1 MAENPP
7 SNSDWAIYRRLLSY
21 VGRYWFLLI
30 FAFIGFITAAA
41 AEGYFVSLFGNL
53 IDEWDDAQVR
63 AAATIPIMMAVVT
76 AARALGAIVGEAA
89 MSRVSFG
96 VVYDLREQLFGHVLK
111 SPSRYFDNATQGHIV
126 SQITFTVTQL
136 RDTGTDALRALIQ
149 DGLKVIAYLAFLM
162 LIDWRLTLIFIA
174 MAPIL
179 GLVVAFASSRF
190 RRISRRIQHS
200 MGDVTHVVS
209 EVASG
214 YREVKIFGG
223 QRQEEDRFLAASK
236 VNRQQNMKMV
246 ITKVLSSQTN
256 ETIIALGLCGL
267 IVVLY
272 SPEFGVQLTSGKA
285 VEFLVLAGMLGRPIR
300 KLSEINAKLQRG
312 FAAAED
318 IFAQLDSGVE
328 ANTGTFEVQRARGEV
343 LIHDLSFRYAE
354 DSPEVLR
361 NINLDIAPGQT
372 VALVGRSG
380 SGKSTLASLLPRFY
394 EVEQGRILL
403 DGIEIQSFELR
414 NLRKH
419 ISFVSQQV
427 TLFNDTLRN
436 NIAYGDMA
444 SATDEQ
450 INQALRRSYADE
462 FVSKLPEGLE
472 TMVGDDG
479 VLLSGGQRQRIAIAR
494 ALLKDAPLLI
504 MDEATSALDNESEK
518 YIQAALQEVMVG
530 RTTLVIAHRLSTV
543 ESADVIVVMDQGQI
557 VERGTHRELLSQ
569 EGLYADL
576 YNAQFQ
582 DEEEPAAISVS
593 PVLLSERKVS
603 KRHARTGNL
612 LGQSANAIT
621 RAWYDDA
628 LWVRLLVPLSWVY
641 GWLSRRNSRKQK
653 ALGTQHGAKDKTH
666 LPVVVVGNITV
677 GGTGKTP
684 MVVALVRFLEAKGFT
699 PGVVSRGYKG
709 KLSRQGALI
718 PAGASAAL
726 YSDEGVMLKHKLQ
739 CPVAIA
745 ADRNRGIQ
753 LLEHEGCDLVIA
765 DDGLQHYA
773 MARDVEI
780 AVVDSTRGV
789 GNGLLLPA
797 GPLREPVERLEEV
810 DFIVSHGGPSALS
823 SRAYTMVSQPIRL
836 RRLSDGKLAEVAS
849 FYEAHP
855 RVRALCGIGNPERF
869 LRTLTE
875 IGVTVE
881 PHIYPDHHGY
891 TGDELDFS
899 DGSTVVCTEKDA
911 IKLSDLDIDLS
922 QVWALEIA
930 IELDQEFAEA
940 LLALLSDRQIESSTP
955 GESR

>member
-1 MAENPP
+1 MAEDAKRK
-7 SNSDWAIYRRLLSY
+7 SDWSIYRRLLGY
-21 VGRYWFLLI
+21 VGHYWLLLI
-30 FAFIGFITAAA
+30 FAFIGFVTAAA

-53 IDEWDDAQVR
+53 IDGWDDAQVR

-76 AARALGAIVGEAA
+76 MMRALGAILGEAA

-96 VVYDLREQLFGHVLK
+96 VVYDLREQLFGHILK
-111 SPSRYFDNATQGHIV
+111 SPSSYFDSATQGHIV

-149 DGLKVIAYLAFLM
+149 DGLKVLAYLTFML
-162 LIDWRLTLIFIA
+162 LIDWRLTMLFIA
-174 MAPIL
+174 MAPVL
-179 GLVVAFASSRF
+179 GLVVAFASNRF

-223 QRQEEDRFLAASK
+223 QEQEESRFLSASK

-246 ITKVLSSQTN
+246 VTKVFSSQTN

-267 IVVLY
+267 ILVLY
-272 SPEFGVQLTSGKA
+272 SPDFGVQLSSGKA

-318 IFAQLDSGVE
+318 IFKQLDSGIE
-328 ANTGTFEVQRARGEV
+328 QNTGVFELERARGDV
-343 LIHDLSFRYAE
+343 AIDGVSFRYT
-354 DSPEVLR
+354 PEGPDVLHGVSL
-361 NINLDIAPGQT
+361 NIAPGQT

-394 EVEQGRILL
+394 DVGRGSLSL
-403 DGIEIQSFELR
+403 DGTPIESFELG

-444 SATDEQ
+444 EATDEE
-450 INQALRRSYADE
+450 INQALQRSYADE
-462 FVSKLPEGLE
+462 FVRNLPDGLE
-472 TMVGDDG
+472 TLVGDDG

-494 ALLKDAPLLI
+494 ALLKDAPVLI

-543 ESADVIVVMDQGQI
+543 ESADVIVVMDQGRI
-557 VERGTHRELLSQ
+557 VQRGSHKELLSQ

-582 DEEEPAAISVS
+582 DDEEPPSALARSATPVAAVS
-593 PVLLSERKVS
+593 AAQSRS
-603 KRHARTGNL
+603 GAL
-612 LGQSANAIT
+612 LGQSANAVT
-621 RAWYDDA
+621 RAWYSDA
-628 LWVRLLVPLSWVY
+628 LWVKTLMPLAWLY
-641 GWLSRRNSRKQK
+641 GWISRRRAVRQK
-653 ALGTQHGAKDKTH
+653 ALGQQRAAEKSAR
-666 LPVVVVGNITV
+666 LPIIVIGNITV

-684 MVVALVRFLEAKGFT
+684 MVVALVNFLTARGFT

-718 PAGASAAL
+718 PAGASPGL
-726 YSDEGVMLKHKLQ
+726 YSDEGVMLKHKLH
-739 CPVAIA
+739 CPIAIA
-745 ADRNRGIQ
+745 ADRTRGVE
-753 LLEHEGCDLVIA
+753 LLRQSGCDVVVA

-780 AVVDSTRGV
+780 ALVDATRGL

-797 GPLREPVERLEEV
+797 GPLREPVERLREV
-810 DFIVSHGGPSALS
+810 DFVVSHGGASGLHAGE
-823 SRAYTMVSQPIRL
+823 YTMTTEPVRF
-836 RRLSDGKLAEVAS
+836 RRLSDGVQAS
-849 FYEAHP
+849 VEAFQEQHP
-855 RVRALCGIGNPERF
+855 WVRALCGIGNPDRF
-869 LRTLTE
+869 LHTLAQ
-875 IGVTVE
+875 IGVSVE
-881 PHIYPDHHGY
+881 PHVYPDHHGFS
-891 TGDELDFS
+891 GDELDFT
-899 DGSTVVCTEKDA
+899 DGSPIVCTDKDA
-911 IKLSDLDIDLS
+911 IKLSELDIDLS
-922 QVWALEIA
+922 HVWALEIA
-930 IELDQEFAEA
+930 IDLPEDFAQALTSLLQERRIKPGANEGA
-940 LLALLSDRQIESSTP
+940 L
-955 GESR
+955 

>member
-1 MAENPP
+1 MAEEAK
-7 SNSDWAIYRRLLSY
+7 SKSDWSIYRRLLGY
-21 VGRYWFLLI
+21 VGRYWLLLI
-30 FAFIGFITAAA
+30 FAFIGFVTAAA
-41 AEGYFVSLFGNL
+41 AEGYFVTLFGNL
-53 IDEWDDAQVR
+53 IDDWDNAQVR

-76 AARALGAIVGEAA
+76 VMRALGAIIGEAA

-96 VVYDLREQLFGHVLK
+96 VVYDLREQLFGHILK
-111 SPSRYFDNATQGHIV
+111 SPSSYFDNATQGHIV

-149 DGLKVIAYLAFLM
+149 DGLKVLAYLTFML
-162 LIDWRLTLIFIA
+162 LIDWRLTLLFIA
-174 MAPIL
+174 MAPVL
-179 GLVVAFASSRF
+179 GLVVAFASNRF

-209 EVASG
+209 EVANG

-223 QRQEEDRFLAASK
+223 QEKEESRFLSASK

-246 ITKVLSSQTN
+246 VTKVFSSQTN
-256 ETIIALGLCGL
+256 ETIIALGLCAL

-272 SPEFGVQLTSGKA
+272 SPDFGVQLSSGKA

-318 IFAQLDSGVE
+318 IFKQLDSGIE
-328 ANTGTFEVQRARGEV
+328 QNTGVFELARARGEV
-343 LIHDLSFRYAE
+343 AIDDVSFRYA
-354 DSPEVLR
+354 PEGPDVLHSVTL
-361 NINLDIAPGQT
+361 NIAPGQT

-394 EVEQGRILL
+394 DVERGCLSL
-403 DGIEIQSFELR
+403 DGTPIQSFELG

-444 SATDEQ
+444 EASDDE
-450 INQALRRSYADE
+450 IKRALQRSYADE
-462 FVSKLPEGLE
+462 FVRQLPDGLE
-472 TMVGDDG
+472 TLVGDDG

-494 ALLKDAPLLI
+494 ALLKDAPVLI

-543 ESADVIVVMDQGQI
+543 ESADLIVVMDQGMI
-557 VERGTHRELLSQ
+557 VQRGSHKELLAQ

-582 DEEEPAAISVS
+582 DEEEPEPAPVKQKGKIAAVS
-593 PVLLSERKVS
+593 EAQSRSGALLE
-603 KRHARTGNL
+603 
-612 LGQSANAIT
+612 QSANLVT
-621 RAWYDDA
+621 RAWYGDA
-628 LWVRLLVPLSWVY
+628 FWVKTLLPLAWLY
-641 GWLSRRNSRKQK
+641 GWISRRRAASQK
-653 ALGTQHGAKDKTH
+653 AIGQQRAAENAAR
-666 LPVVVVGNITV
+666 LPVIVIGNITV

-684 MVVALVRFLEAKGFT
+684 MVVALVNFFTAKGFA

-718 PAGASAAL
+718 PAGASPGL
-726 YSDEGVMLKHKLQ
+726 YSDEGVMLKHKLN
-739 CPVAIA
+739 CPIAIA
-745 ADRNRGIQ
+745 ADRNLGVE
-753 LLEHEGCDLVIA
+753 LLRQSGCDLVIA

-773 MARDVEI
+773 MARDIEI
-780 AVVDSTRGV
+780 ALVDATRGL

-797 GPLREPVERLEEV
+797 GPLREPAERLREV
-810 DFIVSHGGPSALS
+810 DFVISHGGLS
-823 SRAYTMVSQPIRL
+823 GLHAREFTVTTEPVSF
-836 RRLSDGKLAEVAS
+836 RRLSDGMQSSVDVFQEQN
-849 FYEAHP
+849 P
-855 RVRALCGIGNPERF
+855 WVRALCGIGNPNRF
-869 LRTLTE
+869 LQTLAQ
-875 IGVTVE
+875 IGVSVE
-881 PHIYPDHHGY
+881 PHIYPDHHAY
-891 TGDELDFS
+891 SGDELDFT
-899 DGSTVVCTEKDA
+899 DGSPIVCTDKDA
-911 IKLSDLDIDLS
+911 IKLSELDIDLS
-922 QVWALEIA
+922 HIWALEIA
-930 IELDQEFAEA
+930 IDLPDDFAQAFAMLLQE
-940 LLALLSDRQIESSTP
+940 RHIEPRVSEDT
-955 GESR
+955 G